1 MGLSTYI
8 LKTRYNQFSVILLSM
23 KMGQEMELINKCA
36 NPQIFPKFYAI
47 ALIYSSTPPW
57 NSTEHSWTDRDGE
70 AGSSPSY
77 TRTHLSVHSTCMD
90 RKNFKP
96 QLGRNNFL
104 HKSPEF
110 PLVCIC
116 LKHAPNWTGIGGFSK
131 ACHLCYSTPTRD
143 SQTHSPTSDS
153 WAQCGNSKTK
163 ETKHKSKHWAYVK
176 ENGKTLDV

>member
-1 MGLSTYI
+1 MG
-8 LKTRYNQFSVILLSM
+8 R
-23 KMGQEMELINKCA
+23 EMELINKYA

-47 ALIYSSTPPW
+47 ALIYNISPFLPEQMKVIVCLSVTQHSSLEQHW
-57 NSTEHSWTDRDGE
+57 AFMDRQRQGGRVHNWE
-70 AGSSPSY
+70 MTY
-77 TRTHLSVHSTCMD
+77 RRTHLPVHSTCMD

-96 QLGRNNFL
+96 QLGTNNFL

-116 LKHAPNWTGIGGFSK
+116 LKHAPNWTGIGSFSK

-153 WAQCGNSKTK
+153 RAQCANSKTK